1 MTPGTVG
8 EAALLAVCILVAAMA
23 SATETALTSVG
34 RFRVRH
40 MVEEGSRAA
49 ATLQRLHD
57 DPNRFLSTVLVTNTV
72 ALILASFATT
82 LLSITYV
89 PEQYG
94 FLGQLGVSLLLSVF
108 LLIFAEV
115 TPKSLAIRNADRI
128 ALWAA
133 GPVNALSRV
142 LRPVLWFITL
152 VARATTAGR
161 AARAPFLT
169 EQELMTLL
177 NVSEQEGVIEEQER
191 EMINQIIEIGDKPV
205 REVMVPRTDITAVDR
220 GASMEEVL
228 QLVETT
234 RHTRLPVRDGD
245 LDRIIGMVHVKD
257 LALVL
262 LRDPAAERWDLA
274 RLTRPITFTPESKKV
289 DELLHEM
296 QTERVHMKVVL
307 DEYGGTAG
315 LVTIEDLLEEIVG
328 EIRDEYDVAEEEP
341 LRILGENE
349 AVVDARYPM
358 NELNEKLD
366 LGVDESDDYDSVG
379 GFVLA
384 TLGSIPDAGAR
395 FDAGRVHWTV
405 DAVNGN
411 RVLEVR
417 LQSDEPWPDDAL
429 VAAGLREPAPREA
442 DHPALGDPG
451 A

>member
-1 MTPGTVG
+1 MPPPSRSGGAPMNAGTVG
-8 EAALLAVCILVAAMA
+8 EAVLLGVCILVAAMA

-72 ALILASFATT
+72 ALILASFAT
-82 LLSITYV
+82 I
-89 PEQYG
+89 
-94 FLGQLGVSLLLSVF
+94 LLSVF

-152 VARATTAGR
+152 VARATTVGR

-220 GASMEEVL
+220 GASMGEVL

-257 LALVL
+257 LALL
-262 LRDPAAERWDLA
+262 LRDPRAERWDLA

-349 AVVDARYPM
+349 
-358 NELNEKLD
+358 
-366 LGVDESDDYDSVG
+366 
-379 GFVLA
+379 
-384 TLGSIPDAGAR
+384 
-395 FDAGRVHWTV
+395 
-405 DAVNGN
+405 
-411 RVLEVR
+411 
-417 LQSDEPWPDDAL
+417 
-429 VAAGLREPAPREA
+429 
-442 DHPALGDPG
+442 
-451 A
+451 

>member
-1 MTPGTVG
+1 MPPPSRSGGAPMNAGTVG
-8 EAALLAVCILVAAMA
+8 EAVLLGVCILVAAMA

-82 LLSITYV
+82 
-89 PEQYG
+89 
-94 FLGQLGVSLLLSVF
+94 LLSVF

-220 GASMEEVL
+220 GASMGEVL

-289 DELLHEM
+289 DEMLHEM

-315 LVTIEDLLEEIVG
+315 LVTLEDLLGGIVG
-328 EIRDEYDVAEEEP
+328 QNPGGGDVG
-341 LRILGENE
+341 R
-349 AVVDARYPM
+349 
-358 NELNEKLD
+358 
-366 LGVDESDDYDSVG
+366 G
-379 GFVLA
+379 G
-384 TLGSIPDAGAR
+384 P
-395 FDAGRVHWTV
+395 
-405 DAVNGN
+405 
-411 RVLEVR
+411 
-417 LQSDEPWPDDAL
+417 P
-429 VAAGLREPAPREA
+429 
-442 DHPALGDPG
+442 
-451 A
+451 

>member
-1 MTPGTVG
+1 MNAGTVG
-8 EAALLAVCILVAAMA
+8 EAVLLAVCIVVAAMA

-82 LLSITYV
+82 LLSIQFV
-89 PEQYG
+89 PERYG

-152 VARATTAGR
+152 IARATTIGR
-161 AARAPFLT
+161 AARGPFLT

-220 GASMEEVL
+220 GASMQEVL
-228 QLVETT
+228 DLLEAT
-234 RHTRLPVRDGD
+234 RHTRLPVHEGD
-245 LDRIIGMVHVKD
+245 LDSIIGMVHVKD
-257 LALVL
+257 LALL
-262 LRDPAAERWDLA
+262 LRDPRPERWDLA

-315 LVTIEDLLEEIVG
+315 LVSIEDLLEEIVG

-341 LRILGENE
+341 LRVLSEKE

-358 NELNEKLD
+358 DELNEKLD
-366 LGVDESDDYDSVG
+366 LGVDESEDYDSVG

-384 TLGSIPDAGAR
+384 TLGSIPEAGAR
-395 FDAGRVHWTV
+395 FDAGRAHWTV

-442 DHPALGDPG
+442 DHPAPDDP
-451 A
+451 